1 MTTNPFL
8 LRKQAHR
15 ICNMYGLRLK
25 SIEKPG
31 AHLAYDSPALE
42 AVRSQ
47 IRALIESKHV
57 HPQLV
62 MNFDQ
67 VWSLRFRPRK
77 KSYMKDSKMAGV
89 QKDPLTRSMYMRKIR
104 HSLQQCL
111 DLPFSEPNP
120 REPPRILAPK
130 PPTVLGGKA
139 ACGMIDEWR
148 VPRTVTTLSFADGY
162 CGRLHVT
169 LREGSLPEEKRN
181 ALNEELR
188 RWLVIDQQQSKSHIW
203 NENTLVRYLSHL
215 SQEIWGTGRNHWA
228 IYHIYIPIRK
238 YIILVDIHL
247 EHQKYSD
254 RT

>member
-1 MTTNPFL
+1 
-8 LRKQAHR
+8 
-15 ICNMYGLRLK
+15 MYGLRLK

-181 ALNEELR
+181 ALNSQR
-188 RWLVIDQQQSKSHIW
+188 RAQAMAGH
-203 NENTLVRYLSHL
+203 
-215 SQEIWGTGRNHWA
+215 
-228 IYHIYIPIRK
+228 
-238 YIILVDIHL
+238 
-247 EHQKYSD
+247 
-254 RT
+254 

>member
-1 MTTNPFL
+1 
-8 LRKQAHR
+8 
-15 ICNMYGLRLK
+15 MYGLRLK

-104 HSLQQCL
+104 HSLQQYL

-162 CGRLHVT
+162 CG
-169 LREGSLPEEKRN
+169 
-181 ALNEELR
+181 
-188 RWLVIDQQQSKSHIW
+188 
-203 NENTLVRYLSHL
+203 
-215 SQEIWGTGRNHWA
+215 
-228 IYHIYIPIRK
+228 
-238 YIILVDIHL
+238 
-247 EHQKYSD
+247 
-254 RT
+254 